1 MLIDIFN
8 YRILSCDDGWRD
20 KYTQQ
25 TEQTGKAEGVHK
37 TNGNKATRCILYQT
51 RVLRQ
56 MTLRQTILLNREGR
70 LTILCVIQD
79 GHFIVIEVN
88 SIHQCVDQSLS
99 ILDIVDVAILEFV
112 QKEPHFLYSKHM
124 MLGGLLHTY
133 PLSKQLLA

>member
-1 MLIDIFN
+1 MHPLNARGCISIK
-8 YRILSCDDGWRD
+8 ISVLC
-20 KYTQQ
+20 Q
-25 TEQTGKAEGVHK
+25 T
-37 TNGNKATRCILYQT
+37 
-51 RVLRQ
+51 
-56 MTLRQTILLNREGR
+56 TLRQTILPNREGR